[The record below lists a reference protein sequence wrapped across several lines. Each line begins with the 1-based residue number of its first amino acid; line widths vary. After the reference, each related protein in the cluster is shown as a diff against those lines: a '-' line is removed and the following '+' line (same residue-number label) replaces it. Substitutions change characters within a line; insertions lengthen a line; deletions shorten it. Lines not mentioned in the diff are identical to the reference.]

1 MQNSSACR
9 LSVVFALLN
18 ANHRYNDRLY
28 GLLRDFGARF
38 SDVDAIHRQAI
49 AAERLR
55 VQPQWWKQL
64 WAKFWSRFASESA
77 RILEF
82 MSSLDNNQVINMTS
96 EALGGMLAA
105 HSRFK
110 EQPELNGAAATSV
123 QRNRIKE
130 RRQLN
135 CAAPAA
141 TRQMETLVLRAVG
154 NPQNNLAASTAAAI
168 TAHSNDP
175 AGQSMSQVQT
185 LVDVEEAR
193 AADVNRTDAAF
204 KSRHRHRAELFEL
217 KEIVVHDASAPVLQE
232 LNTRSLN
239 ASNAVSTANP
249 KRSADQQLQHIT
261 TQLAEPSKDATTESE
276 SREKLPNSRAR
287 FTADNGGWHRKSA

>member
-28 GLLRDFGARF
+28 GLLRDFGARI

-77 RILEF
+77 RIVEF

-96 EALGGMLAA
+96 DDLGGMLAA

-154 NPQNNLAASTAAAI
+154 NPQNNLATSTAAAI

-193 AADVNRTDAAF
+193 ADVNRTDAAF

-261 TQLAEPSKDATTESE
+261 TQLAEPSKDATT
-276 SREKLPNSRAR
+276 
-287 FTADNGGWHRKSA
+287 

>member
-1 MQNSSACR
+1 
-9 LSVVFALLN
+9 
-18 ANHRYNDRLY
+18 
-28 GLLRDFGARF
+28 
-38 SDVDAIHRQAI
+38 
-49 AAERLR
+49 
-55 VQPQWWKQL
+55 
-64 WAKFWSRFASESA
+64 
-77 RILEF
+77 

-193 AADVNRTDAAF
+193 AGADVNRTDAAF

-239 ASNAVSTANP
+239 ASNAVSAANL

-276 SREKLPNSRAR
+276 SQEKLPNSRAR